1 MDGEKVDKFGAS
13 EESISKNPN
22 LSSGNNN
29 NSPPEVEVH
38 LFRRGRGPIDVF
50 RSKLGGWEQ
59 DRLEV
64 QDILDKYGFKSLFA
78 YNSESGRG
86 VPIRFSPRNGRS
98 ILSYA
103 DGSVVIVD
111 GEPKDSFVK
120 PMTKILVGVA
130 VLTLL
135 IAILF
140 KETPEWFMASKS
152 LSGTFPPWV
161 LACIVIVFTRLRKRT
176 KDVLKKYGW

>member
-1 MDGEKVDKFGAS
+1 MDGEKVDEFGSS

-22 LSSGNNN
+22 LSSCNNN
-29 NSPPEVEVH
+29 NALPEVEVH

-78 YNSESGRG
+78 YNTDSGRG

-103 DGSVVIVD
+103 DGSVVIID
-111 GEPKDSFVK
+111 GEPKVTIFHMFLS
-120 PMTKILVGVA
+120 
-130 VLTLL
+130 
-135 IAILF
+135 
-140 KETPEWFMASKS
+140 SKYQPSTDYS
-152 LSGTFPPWV
+152 LPRNVYKQTYFRFLWH
-161 LACIVIVFTRLRKRT
+161 
-176 KDVLKKYGW
+176 

>member
-29 NSPPEVEVH
+29 NSPPEVEIH
-38 LFRRGRGPIDVF
+38 LFRRGTGPIDVF

-111 GEPKDSFVK
+111 GEPKVTIFQMFLS
-120 PMTKILVGVA
+120 
-130 VLTLL
+130 
-135 IAILF
+135 
-140 KETPEWFMASKS
+140 SKS
-152 LSGTFPPWV
+152 QPSTNYSLQRNIHKQTYFRF
-161 LACIVIVFTRLRKRT
+161 LQH
-176 KDVLKKYGW
+176 